1 MSLTF
6 DADGL
11 SIQTYQ
17 EIYDELV
24 AAYTSIYGADV
35 NFDADSPDGQR
46 VGIEAKA
53 RLDMQVFALDLYNQL
68 DPDFATGEML
78 NTIIKWAGLTLGPPS
93 LSQVDVTVTTDR
105 ILSLPLDYTV
115 EDDIGQNWVTT
126 AITPLVLGANTVTL
140 VAELFGAV
148 AADTATVT
156 TPVTI
161 VIGVLSVTNPAPALA
176 GNDEETEPELR
187 IRRNK
192 SLQNPA
198 TSTLGGLFSVLGNLA
213 GVTDLATYENDTS
226 TYDAVLDLNAN
237 SIWCIVEGG
246 VVADIIEIIAKNK
259 TGGTGIKGSVTGTYE
274 ETLYKPDETPYII
287 SHDMKFD
294 RPTEV
299 PMFITL
305 TVEGIDGATVDV
317 AAIKAALVARTFSI
331 AEIASASALY
341 ATVYSVASNFVATL
355 LRISDDD
362 ATFVDSSLDPAAD
375 EKYTIDTADI
385 DITDIT

>member
-1 MSLTF
+1 MSFEFT
-6 DADGL
+6 DDGL

-24 AAYTSIYGADV
+24 IAYTAIYGADV

-78 NTIIKWAGLTLGPPS
+78 NTIIKWAGLTLGAPS
-93 LSQVDVTVTTDR
+93 LSQVDVTITTDR
-105 ILSLPLDYTV
+105 ALSLPIDYTV
-115 EDDIGQNWVTT
+115 EDDLGQAWVTT
-126 AITPLVLGANTVTL
+126 AITPLLLGANTVTL

-148 AADTATVT
+148 AADAATVT
-156 TPVTI
+156 SPVTI
-161 VIGVLSVTNPAPALA
+161 VIGVVSVTNPLA
-176 GNDEETEPELR
+176 ATVGSDEETEPELR

-198 TSTLGGLFSVLGNLA
+198 TSTLGGLFAALGDLA

-226 TYDAVLDLNAN
+226 IYDSTLALNPN
-237 SIWCIVEGG
+237 SIWCVVEGG
-246 VVADIIEIIAKNK
+246 VAADIIEIIAKNK
-259 TGGTGIKGSVTGTYE
+259 TGGTGIKGGVLGTFE
-274 ETLYKPDETPYII
+274 ETLFKPDGTPYTIA
-287 SHDMKFD
+287 HDMAFD

-299 PMFITL
+299 PMYLTL
-305 TVEGIDGATVDV
+305 TVEGIDGAAVNT

-341 ATVYSVASNFVATL
+341 ATVYGAASNFVATL

-362 ATFVDSSLDPAAD
+362 ATFVDSSLDPEAD
-375 EKYTIDTADI
+375 GKFTIATVNI